1 MANVLFIG
9 VIILSLFAG
18 HYYHNDLLINSAVIL
33 VSLYVFIVFVLFG
46 CWIFFD
52 ARSNLDK
59 LGSVGRDKLLI
70 IAAGNGNSINF
81 MMLGLVLML
90 TMCGMMFA
98 AVMVVVCAF
107 MIFWIQDDV
116 RGYLNNGENH
126 E

>member
-18 HYYHNDLLINSAVIL
+18 EYYHNDLLTNSAVIL
-33 VSLYVFIVFVLFG
+33 ISLYVFIVFALFG
-46 CWIFFD
+46 AWISFD
-52 ARSNLDK
+52 ARSNLDR

-107 MIFWIQDDV
+107 MMFWIQDDV
-116 RGYLNNGENH
+116 RVYLDNEGIK
-126 E
+126 